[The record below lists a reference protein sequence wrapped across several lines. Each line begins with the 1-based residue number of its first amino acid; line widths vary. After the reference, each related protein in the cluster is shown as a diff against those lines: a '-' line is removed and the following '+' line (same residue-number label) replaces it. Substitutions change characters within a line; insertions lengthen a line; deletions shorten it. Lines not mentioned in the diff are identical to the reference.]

1 MSLINYSNR
10 YPYLP
15 IEICLFFSELD
26 KSKSKT
32 SAKSI
37 SSFCTHINNKYP
49 ETGFPPPKIV
59 ANICTLLCEYN
70 HLSMINE
77 GGPEGIN
84 NSYYCVLR
92 DDIRNNEI
100 MQNVLN
106 RRLSLAIYG
115 FKYIYNCY
123 SPDVLPVV
131 YTNQD
136 GDSSIGTCFKYKDG
150 IVTAKHCIE
159 GASAIAIKGI
169 SSEQLRSASFEIDN
183 RELMDLLFIRFS
195 SAIRSEIAFSGEA
208 ELLDEVMAMGYPK
221 VPGFHNFLTAETAKV
236 SGRLTTSIG
245 QISSTAKDIWIQQNL
260 FLITARIKGGNS
272 GGPIINK
279 LGEIVGISVNLAE
292 GEGDYDSMG
301 YGTVIPISF
310 IDKIVANDNPCQLNI
325 SGIKFSDFTV

>member
-1 MSLINYSNR
+1 
-10 YPYLP
+10 
-15 IEICLFFSELD
+15 
-26 KSKSKT
+26 
-32 SAKSI
+32 
-37 SSFCTHINNKYP
+37 
-49 ETGFPPPKIV
+49 
-59 ANICTLLCEYN
+59 
-70 HLSMINE
+70 MINE